1 MVLSIDFDIRSSGPL
16 YHKRTSL
23 SVVTSSL
30 STDFTSLSRT
40 VFRVLSRKPLM
51 KQGCIFHDQSVS
63 HRHLPPLSFL
73 DLLEYLLQFLHQNS
87 LVHSELESYGMTAFL
102 KPHGTVFSVILP
114 FTISLPSSTF
124 IDTEWD
130 SFLIVFLIR

>member
-87 LVHSELESYGMTAFL
+87 LFHSELESYGMTAFL
-102 KPHGTVFSVILP
+102 KPHG
-114 FTISLPSSTF
+114 SLFCNSSFHNFFTF
-124 IDTEWD
+124 INFHRHRMGLISD
-130 SFLIVFLIR
+130 SLSY